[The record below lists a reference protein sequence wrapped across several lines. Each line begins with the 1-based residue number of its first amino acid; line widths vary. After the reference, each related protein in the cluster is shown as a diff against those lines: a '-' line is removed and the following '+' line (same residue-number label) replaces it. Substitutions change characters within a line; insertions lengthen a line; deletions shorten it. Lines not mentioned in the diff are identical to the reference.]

1 MAKTRRSTPYIFAAP
16 ATLVVVGLMVVP
28 LLLLILYS
36 LLNNIITEPEPD
48 FVGIHHYRTLFEKEE
63 FLQSL
68 WRTAG
73 FTVMSVLGHFIVGLG
88 LATMLNS
95 SLIGRRITALLR
107 VVFVIPWFFTAA
119 VVAVL
124 WRLILDPHGVLNY
137 FLTEYS
143 GLDEPIAWFGNP
155 DTALISLIVMYIW
168 AGYPFFLIT
177 FLAGLQGVSGDL
189 LEAAQLDGAGW
200 MRRYRSVVIP
210 QLRPILI
217 SMTMLDVLWTS
228 QHFSLI
234 WLTTAGGP
242 LNTTQMVSIF
252 TYRSAFA
259 EYAFSQ
265 ASAAAVVLVAFSM
278 LVAVFYVRSQRAVSE

>member
-36 LLNNIITEPEPD
+36 LLINIITEPEPD

-234 WLTTAGGP
+234 WLTTAVG
-242 LNTTQMVSIF
+242 LINTLQLVIIS
-252 TYRSAFA
+252 TYSCAFA
-259 EYAFSQ
+259 VYVFSQ
-265 ASAAAVVLVAFSM
+265 PCAAAVVLLVFSM